1 MFVRAFSISSLI
13 NFMLKSKS
21 TKIRYLD
28 WNDTYLSLEP
38 AHPSDNISGILAIGE
53 TERSSGKE
61 ILLSI
66 VLAYEIQC
74 RLCDIASLRSKGW
87 DHVNYLLISSV
98 LAISKLMNLSLE
110 KMEESVK
117 IVLNNL
123 STRQNRIGELSNWKA
138 AAASNAVR
146 NAVFSAKLSKAGLTG
161 PSEIFEGKY
170 GFQNQVSGEFNLDIE
185 KFGMKGRDFLLPET
199 YLKKHNAEYHA
210 QSSIEAA
217 LELRTQLRDIDEIE
231 SLIIET
237 HEAGFTIIGDKEKD
251 PDKWDPKTRE
261 TADHSLP
268 YTTVTSLIDG
278 EITEKQYEMNK
289 IRDINSLDLIKRVKV
304 IENPEFT
311 KSYPKEGIINK
322 VTISL
327 KNGDRLS
334 SQIDFPKGH
343 PMNPMVD
350 HEVEEK
356 FKLHLILTSSMSRFH
371 TTPAGSAA
379 NHFYQKTFGFCSR
392 ECK

>member
-1 MFVRAFSISSLI
+1 MQISKILAEYANNLEYEDLSERCINEAKRRLIDSLGCGIGTYNEESIRYIRQLSSVFVNPEGATILGTRIKVSPDYAAFS
-13 NFMLKSKS
+13 NGYA
-21 TKIRYLD
+21 IRYLD

-38 AHPSDNISGILAIGE
+38 AHPSDNISGILAVGE

-98 LAISKLMNLSLE
+98 LAISKLMNHSLKE
-110 KMEESVK
+110 MEESVK

-170 GFQNQVSGEFNLDIE
+170 GFQNQVSGEFNLDIK
-185 KFGMKGRDFLLPET
+185 KFGMKGRDFLLTET
-199 YLKKHNAEYHA
+199 YLKKHNSEYHA

-217 LELRTQLRDIDEIE
+217 LELRTQLKEIDKIE

-251 PDKWDPKTRE
+251 PEKWDPKTRE

-268 YTTVTSLIDG
+268 YITVTSLIDG
-278 EITEKQYEMNK
+278 EMTEKQYE
-289 IRDINSLDLIKRVKV
+289 
-304 IENPEFT
+304 
-311 KSYPKEGIINK
+311 INK
-322 VTISL
+322 
-327 KNGDRLS
+327 RA
-334 SQIDFPKGH
+334 SQKYDTK
-343 PMNPMVD
+343 V
-350 HEVEEK
+350 
-356 FKLHLILTSSMSRFH
+356 
-371 TTPAGSAA
+371 
-379 NHFYQKTFGFCSR
+379 
-392 ECK
+392 